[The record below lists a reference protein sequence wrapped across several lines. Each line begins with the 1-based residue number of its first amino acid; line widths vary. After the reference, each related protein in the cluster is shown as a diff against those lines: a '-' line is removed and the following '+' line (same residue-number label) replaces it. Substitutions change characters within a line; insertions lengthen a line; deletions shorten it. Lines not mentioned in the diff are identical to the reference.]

1 MNAIEICGLGKH
13 FPRFDAGRPRK
24 LKEALF
30 RRQHGL
36 RPIDVFWA
44 LRHVSFQVAA
54 GRMLGVVGGNGA
66 GKTTL
71 LNLIGGLGRPDEGT
85 LDVRGRVVG
94 LLELGAGFHPALS
107 GRDNVFVSGI
117 IAGLTR
123 REVVER
129 FDSIVAFAELEEFI
143 DSPLRTYSNGMR
155 MRLGFAVLAHTNPDA
170 LLIDEVL
177 AVGDLSFQKKC
188 ANRIAT
194 FKAEGCAIV
203 FVTHDLRQVR
213 GMCDEALWLRHG
225 EVAAHGEPE
234 AVLTSYE
241 EAQENEEG
249 EDVQ

>member
-1 MNAIEICGLGKH
+1 MNAIEIRGLGKH
-13 FPRFDAGRPRK
+13 FPRFDVGRPRK

-30 RRQHGL
+30 RREHGL
-36 RPIDVFWA
+36 RPVDMFWA
-44 LRHVSFQVAA
+44 LRNGSFQIAA

-71 LNLIGGLGRPDEGT
+71 LNLIGGLGPPDEGT

-94 LLELGAGFHPALS
+94 LLELGAGFHPDLS

-123 REVVER
+123 REVVDR

-143 DSPLRTYSNGMR
+143 DGPLRTYSNGMR
-155 MRLGFAVLAHTNPDA
+155 MRLGFAVLAHTNPDI

-177 AVGDLSFQKKC
+177 SVGDLSFQKKC
-188 ANRIAT
+188 ANQIAT

-203 FVTHDLRQVR
+203 LVTHDLRQVHE
-213 GMCDEALWLRHG
+213 MCDEALWLRHG
-225 EVAAHGEPE
+225 EVGAHGEPE
-234 AVLTSYE
+234 AVLMSYE
-241 EAQENEEG
+241 KSEENAEG
-249 EDVQ
+249 ENAP